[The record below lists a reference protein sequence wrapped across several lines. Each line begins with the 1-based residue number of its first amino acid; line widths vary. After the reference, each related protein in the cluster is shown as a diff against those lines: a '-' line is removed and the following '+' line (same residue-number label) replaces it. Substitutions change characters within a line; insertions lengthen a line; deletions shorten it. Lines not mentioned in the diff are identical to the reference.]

1 MCLAL
6 TCEVIAVTEKE
17 LIVDFSG
24 IKKKALNL
32 TDAKPGDFV
41 IVQQGIAIEKVN
53 KKEAKERIKIL
64 AKVKKRT

>member
-17 LIVDFSG
+17 LIVDFAG
-24 IKKKALNL
+24 EKKKALNL
-32 TDAKPGDFV
+32 TNAKPGEFV

-53 KKEAKERIKIL
+53 KKEAKERTKIL
-64 AKVKKRT
+64 ANAKKRN